1 MCAHGQFASATRGI
15 ASVSAARRSL
25 FTAAAA
31 AAVLGAL
38 WFVPTAT
45 ANPEHITHADQQR
58 TATTVTEQSD
68 RQLRLADTGQVD
80 TTPYVVGGSAFL
92 GLGVGFVT
100 YSVRRGRA
108 YEA

>member
-1 MCAHGQFASATRGI
+1 M
-15 ASVSAARRSL
+15 SAARRSL
-25 FTAAAA
+25 FTATAAA
-31 AAVLGAL
+31 ALLGAL

-45 ANPEHITHADQQR
+45 ANPEHIARADQQR

-80 TTPYVVGGSAFL
+80 TTPYVIGGSAFL